1 MPRPKGSKIFSCP
14 KCTERV
20 VALPG
25 EYGTCKACGTRTK
38 LTKILLA
45 AQTPIARS
53 ASEPQKV
60 QKGKPAPAP
69 VTQKRGRQP
78 AAQVEAVEEPERR
91 GRKPVAQVEAVEEPK
106 RRGRPPLS
114 KLDVAEEPPKRSR
127 KPTTQAVEVDEA
139 PKRRGRPPMQK
150 AALAVQSPKGTIRPP
165 KRAYN

>member
-38 LTKILLA
+38 LTKVLLA

-53 ASEPQKV
+53 ASEVHKMKKENPTLT
-60 QKGKPAPAP
+60 P
-69 VTQKRGRQP
+69 VPPK
-78 AAQVEAVEEPERR
+78 R
-91 GRKPVAQVEAVEEPK
+91 GRKPVAQVEAIEEPKRRGRKPAAQIEAVAEPK
-106 RRGRPPLS
+106 RRGRPPIS
-114 KLDVAEEPPKRSR
+114 KLDVAEEPTKRSR
-127 KPTTQAVEVDEA
+127 KPAIQAVEVDEA
-139 PKRRGRPPMQK
+139 PKRRGRPPTQK
-150 AALAVQSPKGTIRPP
+150 AAPVIQNPKGIRPP